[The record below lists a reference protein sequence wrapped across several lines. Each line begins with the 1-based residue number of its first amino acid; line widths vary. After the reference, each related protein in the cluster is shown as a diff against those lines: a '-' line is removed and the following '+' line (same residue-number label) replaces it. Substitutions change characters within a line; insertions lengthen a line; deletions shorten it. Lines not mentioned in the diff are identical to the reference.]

1 MYMCFYRKFRI
12 ALQDPDSSGETD
24 PSVAGKPEPPAVTE
38 AIQDEDL
45 MIHNAIRHRTIPAAA
60 PDRNPAESSVPG
72 SGPNSG
78 YLPEALTTPSWNEG
92 QQEISVL
99 FVDDEP
105 ALLEI
110 GKIYLERQTG
120 ITVTTALSG
129 PEGLRILETGSFDA
143 IVSDYQMPEMNGI
156 EFLKAVRARSRS
168 LPFIIFTGKGREEV
182 VIEALNSGADHY
194 IQKGGEPKSQY
205 AELGHRVRCA
215 VQQRR
220 SEAALQ
226 RKHAILRA
234 ILAASP
240 NGIAY
245 VRNRTFQWAND
256 SLADMLGYG
265 RDELKGMHLETLY
278 ETPEVYEEIG
288 NRIQQELK
296 ENGKATITTRFRHK
310 NGFAIDTEIHI
321 APLDTGNL
329 HFGHMIL
336 MKEMSGKVAAAKAA
350 AGPAGLPHLELT
362 PVIEVSPGGKITY
375 YNDAAIDAMARFGS
389 RGSLEEFFPPDLPEI
404 LLRMDEKGVGSIY
417 RDVMIGTALF
427 REHITM
433 SPQFRIARI
442 SAVLIS

>member
-1 MYMCFYRKFRI
+1 
-12 ALQDPDSSGETD
+12 SGH
-24 PSVAGKPEPPAVTE
+24 P
-38 AIQDEDL
+38 
-45 MIHNAIRHRTIPAAA
+45 
-60 PDRNPAESSVPG
+60 
-72 SGPNSG
+72 
-78 YLPEALTTPSWNEG
+78 PEALEAPSLNEG
-92 QQEISVL
+92 QKDISIL
-99 FVDDEP
+99 FVDDYP
-105 ALLEI
+105 ALLDI
-110 GKIYLERQTG
+110 GKIYLERQAG

-129 PEGLRILETGSFDA
+129 PEGLRLLETGSFDA

-156 EFLKAVRARSRS
+156 EFLKAVRTRSRS

-182 VIEALNSGADHY
+182 VIEALNCGADHY
-194 IQKGGEPKSQY
+194 IQKGGEPRSQY
-205 AELGHRVRCA
+205 AELGHHVRCA

-245 VRNRTFQWAND
+245 VKNRTFQWAND
-256 SLADMLGYG
+256 SLADMLGYD

-278 ETPEVYEEIG
+278 ENQEVYDEIG

-296 ENGKATITTRFRHK
+296 GNGKATITTRFRHK

-350 AGPAGLPHLELT
+350 LGPAGLPHLELT
-362 PVIEVSPGGKITY
+362 PVIEGSPGGKITY
-375 YNDAAIDAMARFGS
+375 YNDAAIDTLARFGS

-404 LLRMDEKGVGSIY
+404 LLRMDEKDVGSIS

-427 REHITM
+427 REHITL